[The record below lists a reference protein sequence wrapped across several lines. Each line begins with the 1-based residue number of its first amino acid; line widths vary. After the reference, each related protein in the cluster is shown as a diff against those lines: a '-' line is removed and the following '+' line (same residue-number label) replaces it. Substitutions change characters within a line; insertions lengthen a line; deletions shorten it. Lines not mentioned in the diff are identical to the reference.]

1 MLSIPHPCPLLNL
14 QLPNSDI
21 LQHPQIDR
29 NARLFVHQDILH
41 QPTQIRPQSAA
52 AFLAEPVRILPSAG
66 EVSYQI
72 FLIPCLPLQIPHF
85 RMTGQDAF
93 SLAMRAVALDR
104 GVNSF
109 TLRFAFEQGRGE
121 FDGELDGGAV
131 TL

>member
-72 FLIPCLPLQIPHF
+72 FLF
-85 RMTGQDAF
+85 RCQRICVRRGLVET
-93 SLAMRAVALDR
+93 VACEAR
-104 GVNSF
+104 VSISQTNKQTNKHTIKPTKS
-109 TLRFAFEQGRGE
+109 AN
-121 FDGELDGGAV
+121 
-131 TL
+131 